1 MEVPAQFLAGMS
13 GGSKVE
19 YFMVAVDAADGELS
33 LLGSAKEPFGFAIEI
48 DAVEAARALA
58 AAQLLLPPRKKWP
71 IIVGAVAGVVGGALV
86 VGLGVGLTRSRTT
99 VLPAE
104 PWPQ

>member
-1 MEVPAQFLAGMS
+1 MEVPAQFLAGTS

-19 YFMVAVDAADGELS
+19 YYMVAVDAADGELS
-33 LLGSAKEPFGFAIEI
+33 LQGSAKEPFGFAIEI

-58 AAQLLLPPRKKWP
+58 AAQPPPPRKKWP